1 MKFKK
6 KAVSPLIATILLI
19 VVAVILVTI
28 VLTWGKNFASDS
40 LASAGDIGVDS
51 CSGSSIVLSN
61 CQINDSDEAIFIV
74 RNNSSNDYTFPSTD
88 VFQAFVTDDAG
99 NSYDLERDLNTS
111 AGVTWAVALSPGQ
124 NQGAKADVTGF
135 EGNIK
140 IKVRSMTCPNDAMAE
155 IVCR

>member
-88 VFQAFVTDDAG
+88 RFKAFVTDDEG
-99 NSYDLERDLNTS
+99 NSYDLEKDLNTS
-111 AGVTWAVALSPGQ
+111 AGATWAVALSPGQ

-135 EGNIK
+135 TGNIK

>member
-51 CSGSSIVLSN
+51 CSGSSLVLSN
-61 CQINDSDEAIFIV
+61 CQIIGTDAIFTV

-88 VFQAFVTDDAG
+88 VLKVFITDDSG
-99 NSYDLERDLNTS
+99 NSSSAEADLNTS
-111 AGVTWAVALSPGQ
+111 ASATWDVELAPGQ
-124 NQGAKADVTGF
+124 NQGAKVDVDGF
-135 EGNIK
+135 TGNIT
-140 IKVRSMTCPNDAMAE
+140 INVRSMTCPNDAMAE

>member
-61 CQINDSDEAIFIV
+61 CQISGTNAIFTV

-111 AGVTWAVALSPGQ
+111 ADATWAVALSPGQ

-135 EGNIK
+135 TGNIK